1 MLHDIPIL
9 INAAV
14 LIYGGVVDFRRREIP
29 NAVPIL
35 LFVSGVFGFSG
46 FWSIL
51 GLVAPAVLLLAA
63 AKITHSEVPGGD
75 FKLLCALGFACG
87 LRELAVILF
96 LAGIGVRP
104 GDRVML
110 IGENSS
116 VLAILIPAKR
126 HIPLC
131 SYIAP
136 AYIIFQSIAFL
147 IEKIY

>member
-9 INAAV
+9 INTAV
-14 LIYGGVVDFRRREIP
+14 LIYGGVVDFKRREIP
-29 NAVPIL
+29 NAVPVL
-35 LFVSGVFGFSG
+35 LLVSGVFGFSG

-63 AKITHSEVPGGD
+63 AKITNSEVPGGD

-87 LRELAVILF
+87 LRELAAILF
-96 LAGIGVRP
+96 LAGIGVIVC
-104 GDRVML
+104 GL
-110 IGENSS
+110 
-116 VLAILIPAKR
+116 LKR
-126 HIPLC
+126 LPVKRNIPLC

-136 AYIIFQSIAFL
+136 AYIIFQSIAFV